1 LERVK
6 MNDIL
11 FLHLIYIYINDGEAS
26 GLWNVAEYATP
37 SIPHDFNPNR
47 IIMKF
52 NNHVSPFL
60 PSSVI
65 ALWDKETTVREGY
78 A

>member
-1 LERVK
+1 
-6 MNDIL
+6 MN
-11 FLHLIYIYINDGEAS
+11 NTS

-47 IIMKF
+47 IIMKVISWIGCLTLF
-52 NNHVSPFL
+52 NNNVSPFL